1 MSVHAGYAIH
11 PHMVIGRIGR
21 GGIATVYRAHDSL
34 DGAEQVIYALAAV
47 VEAKDPY
54 IEAHTQ
60 RVADSARRI
69 GVRMGLPR
77 EDLAAL
83 YQGGR
88 IHDIG
93 KIGVPDEILLK
104 PSPLDPVETDRMH
117 QHPVIGENI
126 VAPLRTGAGL
136 LSMIRHHH
144 EHYDGSGYPDG
155 LAGERIPLL
164 ARIVS
169 VCDAYDAM
177 TSDRPY
183 RRGQSPEQAMAVLR
197 QGAGGQWDP
206 QIVQLMVEE
215 LRRPIDRVRRALAQ

>member
-34 DGAEQVIYALAAV
+34 DRAEQVIYALAAV

-60 RVADSARRI
+60 RVADSGRRI